1 MFMVVEIIGDE
12 FGPELVLE
20 VNDHSTGLQGFLV
33 IDNTARGTGKGGIRM
48 TPTVTPTEVAR
59 LARAMTWKTAIA
71 DLPLGGAK
79 SGIRAD
85 PKSLNREQKLGLIRE
100 FARALKPYVP
110 KKYVA
115 APDIATGQEEMRAFA
130 EAAGSWK
137 ACTGKPIDFVTGKG
151 KKAGIPHEIGS
162 TGFGVAYSASVA
174 ASFAGIAISGAT
186 VAVEGF
192 GNVGSFAAVKLEAM
206 GAKIVAASDSVGGIY
221 NPSGIQTKELVTLKS
236 KGKSVT
242 DASEGKRIAHGEL
255 FELPVDILIPAAMPD
270 VITEENAPRIKA
282 KLLVEGSNIPSSQG
296 AERILHDRG
305 VLVVPDIVANAGGVI
320 SSYGELKGL
329 SIQEALN
336 LVEQKVSKSTRA
348 VLERATSSNLLP
360 REAAMAIAKERVLD
374 AMARRGTV
382 F

>member
-1 MFMVVEIIGDE
+1 
-12 FGPELVLE
+12 
-20 VNDHSTGLQGFLV
+20 
-33 IDNTARGTGKGGIRM
+33 M
-48 TPTVTPTEVAR
+48 TPSVTPVEVAR

-85 PKSLNREQKLGLIRE
+85 SKSLDREQKLGLIRE

-115 APDIATGQEEMRAFA
+115 APDIGTGQEEMRAFA

-162 TGFGVAYSASVA
+162 TGFGVADSASVA
-174 ASFAGIAISGAT
+174 APFAGIDLKGST

-192 GNVGSFAAVKLEAM
+192 GNVGSFAAVKLEKM
-206 GAKIVAASDSVGGIY
+206 GAKIVGASDSVGGIY
-221 NPSGIQTKELVTLKS
+221 EPEGIQTQELVMLKS

-242 DASEGKRIAHGEL
+242 DAKEGKRISHGEL

-270 VITEENAPRIKA
+270 VITEQNAPSIKA
-282 KLLVEGSNIPSSQG
+282 KLIVEGSNIASSPA
-296 AERILHDRG
+296 AERILRSRG
-305 VLVVPDIVANAGGVI
+305 VLLVPDIVANAGGVI
-320 SSYGELKGL
+320 SSYAELKGYGV
-329 SIQEALN
+329 QEALN
-336 LVEQKVSKSTRA
+336 LVEQRVSKSTKN
-348 VLERATSSNLLP
+348 VLERATSANILP
-360 REAAMAIAKERVLD
+360 RDAAMIIAKERVLE
-374 AMARRGTV
+374 AMTKRSSV

>member
-1 MFMVVEIIGDE
+1 MVIETMSDE

-20 VNDHSTGLQGFLV
+20 VHDHSTGLQGFLV
-33 IDNTARGTGKGGIRM
+33 IDNTARGPGKGGIRM
-48 TPTVTPTEVAR
+48 TPSVTPVEVAR

-85 PKSLNREQKLGLIRE
+85 PKSLDREQKLGLIRE

-162 TGFGVAYSASVA
+162 TGFGVADSASVA
-174 ASFAGIAISGAT
+174 APFAGIDLKGST

-192 GNVGSFAAVKLEAM
+192 GNVGSFAAVKLEKM
-206 GAKIVAASDSVGGIY
+206 GAKIVGASDSVGGIY
-221 NPSGIQTKELVTLKS
+221 EPEGIQTQELVMLKS

-242 DASEGKRIAHGEL
+242 DAKEGKRISHGEL

-270 VITEENAPRIKA
+270 VITEQNAPSIKA
-282 KLLVEGSNIPSSQG
+282 KLIVEGSNIASSPA
-296 AERILHDRG
+296 AERILRSRG
-305 VLVVPDIVANAGGVI
+305 VLLVPDIVANAGGVI
-320 SSYGELKGL
+320 SSYAELKGYGV
-329 SIQEALN
+329 QEALN
-336 LVEQKVSKSTRA
+336 LVEQRVSKSTKN
-348 VLERATSSNLLP
+348 VLERATSANILP
-360 REAAMAIAKERVLD
+360 RDAAMIIAKERVLE
-374 AMARRGTV
+374 AMTKRSSV

>member
-1 MFMVVEIIGDE
+1 MVIETMSDE

-20 VNDHSTGLQGFLV
+20 VHDHSTGLQGFLV
-33 IDNTARGTGKGGIRM
+33 IDNTARGPGKGGIRM
-48 TPTVTPTEVAR
+48 TPSVTPVEVAR

-85 PKSLNREQKLGLIRE
+85 PKSLDREQKLGLIRE

-162 TGFGVAYSASVA
+162 TGFGVADSASVA
-174 ASFAGIAISGAT
+174 APFAGIDLKGST

-192 GNVGSFAAVKLEAM
+192 GNVGSFAAVKLEKM
-206 GAKIVAASDSVGGIY
+206 GAKIVGASDSVGGIY
-221 NPSGIQTKELVTLKS
+221 EPEGIQTQELVMLKS

-242 DASEGKRIAHGEL
+242 DAKEGKRISHGEL

-270 VITEENAPRIKA
+270 VITEQNAPSIKA
-282 KLLVEGSNIPSSQG
+282 KLIVEGSNIASSPA
-296 AERILHDRG
+296 AERILRSRG
-305 VLVVPDIVANAGGVI
+305 VLLVPDIVANAGGVI
-320 SSYGELKGL
+320 SSYAELKGYGV
-329 SIQEALN
+329 QEALN
-336 LVEQKVSKSTRA
+336 LVEQRVSKSTKN
-348 VLERATSSNLLP
+348 VLERATSANILP
-360 REAAMAIAKERVLD
+360 RDAAMVIAKERVLE
-374 AMARRGTV
+374 AMTKRSSV

>member
-1 MFMVVEIIGDE
+1 MVIETMSDE

-20 VNDHSTGLQGFLV
+20 VHDHSTGLQGFLV
-33 IDNTARGTGKGGIRM
+33 IDNTARGPGKGGIRM
-48 TPTVTPTEVAR
+48 TPTVTPVEVAR

-85 PKSLNREQKLGLIRE
+85 PKSLDREQKLGLIRE

-162 TGFGVAYSASVA
+162 TGFGVADSASVA
-174 ASFAGIAISGAT
+174 APFAGIDLKGST

-192 GNVGSFAAVKLEAM
+192 GNVGSFAAVKLEKM
-206 GAKIVAASDSVGGIY
+206 GAKIVGASDSVGGIY
-221 NPSGIQTKELVTLKS
+221 EPEGIQTQELVMLKS

-242 DASEGKRIAHGEL
+242 DAKEGKRISHGEL

-270 VITEENAPRIKA
+270 VITEQNAPSIKA
-282 KLLVEGSNIPSSQG
+282 KLIVEGSNIASSPA
-296 AERILHDRG
+296 AERILRSRG
-305 VLVVPDIVANAGGVI
+305 VLLVPDIVANAGGVI
-320 SSYGELKGL
+320 SSYAELKGYGV
-329 SIQEALN
+329 QEALN
-336 LVEQKVSKSTRA
+336 LVEQRVSKSTKN
-348 VLERATSSNLLP
+348 VLERATSANILP
-360 REAAMAIAKERVLD
+360 RDAAMVIAKERVLE
-374 AMARRGTV
+374 AMTKRSSV

>member
-1 MFMVVEIIGDE
+1 MVIETMSDE

-20 VNDHSTGLQGFLV
+20 VHDHSTGLQGFLV
-33 IDNTARGTGKGGIRM
+33 IDNTARGPGKGGIRM
-48 TPTVTPTEVAR
+48 TPTVTPVEVAR

-85 PKSLNREQKLGLIRE
+85 PKSLDREQKLGLIRE

-162 TGFGVAYSASVA
+162 TGFGVADSASVA
-174 ASFAGIAISGAT
+174 APFAGIDLKGST

-192 GNVGSFAAVKLEAM
+192 GNVGSFAAVKLEKM
-206 GAKIVAASDSVGGIY
+206 GAKIVGASDSVGGIY
-221 NPSGIQTKELVTLKS
+221 EPEGIQTQELVMLKS

-242 DASEGKRIAHGEL
+242 DAKEGKRISHGEL

-270 VITEENAPRIKA
+270 VITEQNAPSIKA
-282 KLLVEGSNIPSSQG
+282 KLIVEGSNIASSPA
-296 AERILHDRG
+296 AERILRSRG
-305 VLVVPDIVANAGGVI
+305 VLLVPDIVANAGGVI
-320 SSYGELKGL
+320 SSYAELKGYGV
-329 SIQEALN
+329 QEALN
-336 LVEQKVSKSTRA
+336 LVEQRVSKSTKN
-348 VLERATSSNLLP
+348 VLERATSANILP
-360 REAAMAIAKERVLD
+360 RDAAMIIAKERVLE
-374 AMARRGTV
+374 AMTKRSSV

>member
-1 MFMVVEIIGDE
+1 MVVETMSDE

-20 VNDHSTGLQGFLV
+20 VHDHSSGLQGFLV

-48 TPTVTPTEVAR
+48 TPTVTPVEVAR

-79 SGIRAD
+79 SGIRAN
-85 PKSLNREQKLGLIRE
+85 PRSLDREQKLGLVRE

-162 TGFGVAYSASVA
+162 TGLGVAHSASVA
-174 ASFAGIAISGAT
+174 APFAGIDLKGST

-192 GNVGSFAAVKLEAM
+192 GNVGSFAAVNLEKM

-221 NPSGIQTKELVTLKS
+221 APEGIQTQELVMLKS

-242 DASEGKRIAHGEL
+242 DAKEGKRIGHSEL
-255 FELPVDILIPAAMPD
+255 FELQVDVLIPAAMPD
-270 VITEENAPRIKA
+270 VITEQNAPRIKA
-282 KLLVEGSNIPSSQG
+282 KLVVEGSNIASSQA
-296 AERILHDRG
+296 AERILHSRG
-305 VLVVPDIVANAGGVI
+305 VLLVPDIVANAGGVI
-320 SSYGELKGL
+320 SSYAELKGY

-336 LVEQKVSKSTRA
+336 LVEQRVGKSTKN
-348 VLERATSSNLLP
+348 VLERAISANILP
-360 REAAMAIAKERVLD
+360 RDAAMAIAKERVLE
-374 AMARRGTV
+374 AMTKRSSV

>member
-1 MFMVVEIIGDE
+1 MVVETMSDE

-20 VNDHSTGLQGFLV
+20 VHDHSTGLQGFLV
-33 IDNTARGTGKGGIRM
+33 IDNTARGAGKGGIRM
-48 TPTVTPTEVAR
+48 TPTVTPVEVAR

-85 PKSLNREQKLGLIRE
+85 PKSMDREQKLGLIRE

-151 KKAGIPHEIGS
+151 KKAGIPHEIGG
-162 TGFGVAYSASVA
+162 TGLGVAYSASVA
-174 ASFAGIAISGAT
+174 APFAGIDVKGST

-192 GNVGSFAAVKLEAM
+192 GNVGSFAAVKLEKM
-206 GAKIVAASDSVGGIY
+206 GAEIVAASDSVGGIY
-221 NPSGIQTKELVTLKS
+221 EPEGIQTQELVMLKS

-242 DASEGKRIAHGEL
+242 DAKEGKRISHSEL
-255 FELPVDILIPAAMPD
+255 FELPVDILIPAAVPD
-270 VITEENAPRIKA
+270 VITEQNAPRIEA
-282 KLLVEGSNIPSSQG
+282 KLVVEGSNIASSPA
-296 AERILHDRG
+296 AEKILHSRG
-305 VLVVPDIVANAGGVI
+305 VLLVPDIVANAGGVI
-320 SSYGELKGL
+320 SSYAELKGYGV
-329 SIQEALN
+329 QEALN
-336 LVEQKVSKSTRA
+336 LVEQKVSKSTKN
-348 VLERATSSNLLP
+348 VLERASSANILP
-360 REAAMAIAKERVLD
+360 RDAAMTIAKERVLE
-374 AMARRGTV
+374 AMTKRSSV

>member
-1 MFMVVEIIGDE
+1 MVIETMSDE

-20 VNDHSTGLQGFLV
+20 VHDHSTGLQGFLV
-33 IDNTARGTGKGGIRM
+33 IDNTARGPGKGGIRM
-48 TPTVTPTEVAR
+48 TPTVTPVEVAR

-85 PKSLNREQKLGLIRE
+85 SKSLDREQKLGLIRE

-162 TGFGVAYSASVA
+162 TGFGVADSASVA
-174 ASFAGIAISGAT
+174 APFAGIDLKGST

-192 GNVGSFAAVKLEAM
+192 GNVGSFAAVKLEKM
-206 GAKIVAASDSVGGIY
+206 GAKIVGASDSVGGIY
-221 NPSGIQTKELVTLKS
+221 EPEGIQTQELVMLKS

-242 DASEGKRIAHGEL
+242 DAKEGKRISHGEL

-270 VITEENAPRIKA
+270 VITEQNAPSIKA
-282 KLLVEGSNIPSSQG
+282 KLIVEGSNIASSPA
-296 AERILHDRG
+296 AERILRSRG
-305 VLVVPDIVANAGGVI
+305 VLLVPDIVANAGGVI
-320 SSYGELKGL
+320 SSYAELKGYGV
-329 SIQEALN
+329 QEALN
-336 LVEQKVSKSTRA
+336 LVEQRVSKSTKN
-348 VLERATSSNLLP
+348 VLERATSANILP
-360 REAAMAIAKERVLD
+360 RDAAMIIAKERVLE
-374 AMARRGTV
+374 AMTKRSSV

>member
-1 MFMVVEIIGDE
+1 MVIETMSDE

-20 VNDHSTGLQGFLV
+20 VHDHSTGLQGFLV
-33 IDNTARGTGKGGIRM
+33 IDNTARGPGKGGIRM
-48 TPTVTPTEVAR
+48 TPSVTPVEVAR

-85 PKSLNREQKLGLIRE
+85 PKSLDREQKLGLIRE

-162 TGFGVAYSASVA
+162 TGFGVADSASVA
-174 ASFAGIAISGAT
+174 ALFAGIDLKGST

-192 GNVGSFAAVKLEAM
+192 GNVGSFAAVKLEKM
-206 GAKIVAASDSVGGIY
+206 GAKIVGASDSVGGIY
-221 NPSGIQTKELVTLKS
+221 EPEGIQTQELVMLKS

-242 DASEGKRIAHGEL
+242 DAKEGKRISHGEL

-270 VITEENAPRIKA
+270 VITEQNAPSIKA
-282 KLLVEGSNIPSSQG
+282 KLIVEGSNIASSPA
-296 AERILHDRG
+296 AERILRSRG
-305 VLVVPDIVANAGGVI
+305 VLLVPDIVANAGGVI
-320 SSYGELKGL
+320 SSYAELKGYGV
-329 SIQEALN
+329 QEALN
-336 LVEQKVSKSTRA
+336 LVEQRVSKSTKN
-348 VLERATSSNLLP
+348 VLERATSANILP
-360 REAAMAIAKERVLD
+360 RDAAMVIAKERVLE
-374 AMARRGTV
+374 AMTKRSSV